1 MLELA
6 IVDGARPDS
15 RRIVTGFQNLINW
28 TDRLAAH
35 PLNIPP
41 RGALSGWSVMIWLSM
56 KIALRRGGPLCPPAR
71 FDMWL
76 AAEFT
81 DD

>member
-1 MLELA
+1 VLELA

-41 RGALSGWSVMIWLSM
+41 RGALLGWSVMI
-56 KIALRRGGPLCPPAR
+56 
-71 FDMWL
+71 
-76 AAEFT
+76 
-81 DD
+81 